1 MITIILADDHPVV
14 RQGLAA
20 LLQSQADFQIVGQA
34 GDGIET
40 MDLVERLRPQALV
53 LDLMMPGL
61 NGLEVTR
68 RVRQHSPGT
77 RIVMLSMHA
86 DESYVLEA
94 LAAGATAYVLKK
106 STASDLVQA
115 IHEAIAGRGF
125 LSPPLADRFPEGY
138 IHETSKESFDPYDTL
153 TPREKEVLQMVAEG
167 NTNAAIAARLSISPR
182 TVEMHRASLMR
193 KLGLDNQSDLIR
205 FAFQRGIIEQL

>member
-68 RVRQHSPGT
+68 RVRQRSPGT

-86 DESYVLEA
+86 DESYVLRRSTKPSPGVA
-94 LAAGATAYVLKK
+94 SSVRLWPIASRRVTFMKRAK
-106 STASDLVQA
+106 S
-115 IHEAIAGRGF
+115 
-125 LSPPLADRFPEGY
+125 P
-138 IHETSKESFDPYDTL
+138 
-153 TPREKEVLQMVAEG
+153 
-167 NTNAAIAARLSISPR
+167 
-182 TVEMHRASLMR
+182 
-193 KLGLDNQSDLIR
+193 LIR
-205 FAFQRGIIEQL
+205 TIL